1 MHGWTHA
8 SVSDRAT
15 WRGLERGGLLR
26 HAGTLVHAAR
36 RKPLGAMG
44 GGLLLAVALLAL
56 AAPLLVTAGPTAIDA
71 DAALSPPSLQHPLGT
86 DNLGRDVVSR
96 VAYGARLSLA
106 VGLLSVALGA
116 SVGAGVGLVSGYY
129 GGSAVDATLQRLM
142 DALLAF
148 PTLILALAIVAARGP
163 SAESVILALGVAQA
177 PWVARVVR
185 AQALAVAVTPYVEA
199 ARAVGC
205 APVRVVAFHVLP
217 QCVAAF
223 LVVSTAALGAAIV
236 AEASL
241 SFLGVGVPQPTPS
254 WGSMLAARPA
264 TTSRPRRGWP
274 WRLALPCRR
283 RCSASTCW
291 ATRCGTC
298 WTRGCGAARSG
309 SGRGPGNAPRANG
322 LPEPAR
328 PRSALRSG

>member
-1 MHGWTHA
+1 MHGWTRA
-8 SVSDRAT
+8 SASDSAAVAADSRAPAWT
-15 WRGLERGGLLR
+15 GLLR
-26 HAGTLVHAAR
+26 HVAALMRAAR

-44 GGLLLAVALLAL
+44 GGLLLAVAVLAL
-56 AAPLLVTAGPTAIDA
+56 AAPLLVTAGPRAIDA

-86 DNLGRDVVSR
+86 DNLGRDVFSR

-106 VGLLSVALGA
+106 VGLLSVTLGA
-116 SVGAGVGLVSGYY
+116 SVGAGVGLVSGYH
-129 GGSAVDATLQRLM
+129 GGGIIDATLQRLM

-185 AQALAVAVTPYVEA
+185 AQALAVAVAPYVEA

-205 APVRVVAFHVLP
+205 APARVLAFHVLP

-241 SFLGVGVPQPTPS
+241 SFLGVGVQQPTPS
-254 WGSMLAARPA
+254 WGSMLA
-264 TTSRPRRGWP
+264 G
-274 WRLALPCRR
+274 
-283 RCSASTCW
+283 
-291 ATRCGTC
+291 
-298 WTRGCGAARSG
+298 
-309 SGRGPGNAPRANG
+309 
-322 LPEPAR
+322 PAR
-328 PRSALRSG
+328 DHFKTAPWMALAPGVALSATVFGVNLLGDALRDLLDPRLRGGG

>member
-8 SVSDRAT
+8 SVLGDAAGAACAAGQRAVA
-15 WRGLERGGLLR
+15 WRGLAR
-26 HAGTLVHAAR
+26 HAGSLMRTVR

-44 GGLLLAVALLAL
+44 GGLLLLVAVLAL
-56 AAPLLVTAGPTAIDA
+56 AAPVLVTANPRAIDA
-71 DAALSPPSLQHPLGT
+71 DAALAPPSLQHPLGT
-86 DNLGRDVVSR
+86 DNLGRDVFSR

-129 GGSAVDATLQRLM
+129 RGGVHRWDVLQRLM

-185 AQALAVAVTPYVEA
+185 AQALAVAVAPYVEA

-205 APVRVVAFHVLP
+205 APARVLLFHVLP

-223 LVVSTAALGAAIV
+223 LVVATAG
-236 AEASL
+236 SGGRPL
-241 SFLGVGVPQPTPS
+241 S
-254 WGSMLAARPA
+254 
-264 TTSRPRRGWP
+264 PRR
-274 WRLALPCRR
+274 R
-283 RCSASTCW
+283 
-291 ATRCGTC
+291 
-298 WTRGCGAARSG
+298 
-309 SGRGPGNAPRANG
+309 
-322 LPEPAR
+322 
-328 PRSALRSG
+328 

>member
-1 MHGWTHA
+1 MHGWTRA
-8 SVSDRAT
+8 SASDSAAVASDSRALAWT
-15 WRGLERGGLLR
+15 GLRR
-26 HAGTLVHAAR
+26 RAAR
-36 RKPLGAMG
+36 ISAAAWRKPLGAMG
-44 GGLLLAVALLAL
+44 GGLLLAVAVLAL
-56 AAPLLVTAGPTAIDA
+56 AAPLLVTAGPRAIDA

-86 DNLGRDVVSR
+86 DNLGRDVFSR

-116 SVGAGVGLVSGYY
+116 SVGAGVGLVSGYH
-129 GGSAVDATLQRLM
+129 GGGIIDATLQRLM

-185 AQALAVAVTPYVEA
+185 AQALAVAVAPYVEA

-205 APVRVVAFHVLP
+205 APARVLAFHVLP

-241 SFLGVGVPQPTPS
+241 SFLGVGVQQPTPS
-254 WGSMLAARPA
+254 WGSMLA
-264 TTSRPRRGWP
+264 G
-274 WRLALPCRR
+274 
-283 RCSASTCW
+283 
-291 ATRCGTC
+291 
-298 WTRGCGAARSG
+298 
-309 SGRGPGNAPRANG
+309 
-322 LPEPAR
+322 PAR
-328 PRSALRSG
+328 DHFKTAPWMALAPGIALSATVFGVNLLGDALRDLLDPRLRGGG

>member
-8 SVSDRAT
+8 SVSGDAAGAACAAGQRAVA
-15 WRGLERGGLLR
+15 WRGLAR
-26 HAGTLVHAAR
+26 HAGSLMRTVR

-44 GGLLLAVALLAL
+44 GGLLLLVAVLAL
-56 AAPLLVTAGPTAIDA
+56 AAPVLVTANPRAIDA
-71 DAALSPPSLQHPLGT
+71 DAALAPPSLQHPLGT
-86 DNLGRDVVSR
+86 DNLGRDVFSR

-129 GGSAVDATLQRLM
+129 RGGVLDAVLQRLM

-185 AQALAVAVTPYVEA
+185 AQAMAVAVTPYVEA

-205 APVRVVAFHVLP
+205 APARVLLFHVLP

-241 SFLGVGVPQPTPS
+241 SFLGVGVQQPTPS
-254 WGSMLAARPA
+254 WGSMLA
-264 TTSRPRRGWP
+264 G
-274 WRLALPCRR
+274 
-283 RCSASTCW
+283 
-291 ATRCGTC
+291 
-298 WTRGCGAARSG
+298 
-309 SGRGPGNAPRANG
+309 
-322 LPEPAR
+322 PAR
-328 PRSALRSG
+328 DYFKTAPWMALAPGIALSATVFGVNLLGDALRDLLDPRLRGGA